1 MLSDSLIYSA
11 VTFIVKNLVCRKNK
25 WPLFP
30 IGKQEA
36 KYNIYGYF
44 IESFAIKILIF

>member
-1 MLSDSLIYSA
+1 MKRRYLSALSNDC
-11 VTFIVKNLVCRKNK
+11 F
-25 WPLFP
+25 FP

>member
-1 MLSDSLIYSA
+1 MNKRHLSALSNDC
-11 VTFIVKNLVCRKNK
+11 F
-25 WPLFP
+25 FQ

-44 IESFAIKILIF
+44 IESFAIKDSDILKAI